1 MAIEDRDTLL
11 GLLKPRRVQ
20 LETGEILLREGES
33 SERMYVLQSG
43 TLEVLRRLDD
53 GTQAVIGE
61 MHEGQLA
68 GEISLLE
75 GKPHSATLRAIE
87 PCSLLEVGREVLDGF
102 DPDRST
108 PLEYLLVEVAR
119 SLSSHLRN
127 SRDGAVD
134 AVRRELELSRVRNAM
149 ASFLLHMLL
158 GFAAYA
164 VAMKYFASQQLTL
177 KNATVVT
184 GPMMVAM
191 CATAVAFGRHS
202 GLSARS
208 FGLHWDDARAH
219 VREAL
224 LWTLPVLGLLTLG
237 KWAMVQLPAY
247 AGQPVIPLLERPFTL
262 GPLLGYGVYSL
273 LVPFQEFLSR
283 GAIQGPLYEFFTGSD
298 RRRWFWAIVVSNTL
312 FGVTHLHLTI
322 NYGVA
327 AFTGGVLW
335 GVLYARQRSLVGPVI
350 SHVIVGVYALYV
362 LGFADILKGIAS

>member
-1 MAIEDRDTLL
+1 M
-11 GLLKPRRVQ
+11 GLLKPRRVI
-20 LETGEILLREGES
+20 LDAGEVLLREGES
-33 SERMYVLQSG
+33 TERMYVLQSG

-53 GTQAVIGE
+53 GTEAVLGQ

-68 GEISLLE
+68 GEVSLLE
-75 GKPHSATLRAIE
+75 GSPHTATLRAIE
-87 PCSLLEVGREVLDGF
+87 PCVLLEVGREVLDGF
-102 DPDRST
+102 DPARST

-119 SLSSHLRN
+119 SLSSHLQR
-127 SRDGAVD
+127 SRDGAV
-134 AVRRELELSRVRNAM
+134 AGILRELELSRVRNAM

-191 CATAVAFGRHS
+191 CVMAVAFARHS
-202 GLSARS
+202 GLPARS
-208 FGLHWDDARAH
+208 FGVRWDDARAH
-219 VREAL
+219 AREAVAWSVPAL
-224 LWTLPVLGLLTLG
+224 ALLTLG
-237 KWAMVQLPAY
+237 KWALVQLPAY
-247 AGQPVIPLLERPFTL
+247 ADQPVIPLLERPFTL
-262 GPLLGYGVYSL
+262 GPLLGYGVYAL
-273 LVPFQEFLSR
+273 LVPIQEFLSR
-283 GAIQGPLYEFFTGSD
+283 GAIQGPLYEFFTGSE

-322 NYGVA
+322 DYGVA

-335 GVLYARQRSLVGPVI
+335 GVLYARQRSLVGPVV
-350 SHVIVGVYALYV
+350 SHVVVGVYALYV